1 VDESLTRER
10 LFREDFTQNIMAELR
25 HYIDVKIQQLHLRTP
40 MHWPEGGRIFMHTVD
55 GHRLYL
61 DSSEPFMALHLV
73 EHGEWERPVRDLLR
87 KLLRAGDL
95 YIDVGANIGVHTLLA
110 SNLVGVEGSVI
121 AIEPHPLIRT
131 LLNENLEVNGLLERV
146 EVVAAAVSDVHDGS
160 ASFEYFPQ
168 HAAMSG
174 FRVSAERIAQF
185 RGTPQEIQ
193 VPTVT
198 LDALVAKAGRAP
210 DLVKID
216 VEGFELLVLRG
227 SQDVLAAAHDTA
239 FLIEYTADLVASLMD
254 ETAVQR
260 MSSLFEE
267 NGFMPYRVE
276 DNGVTAIDHAAFCL
290 EEVGD
295 YLFIRPGGRHAKA
308 LGF

>member
-1 VDESLTRER
+1 
-10 LFREDFTQNIMAELR
+10 
-25 HYIDVKIQQLHLRTP
+25 
-40 MHWPEGGRIFMHTVD
+40 MHTVD

-87 KLLRAGDL
+87 KLLHTGGF

-110 SNLVGVEGSVI
+110 SNLVGAEGSI
-121 AIEPHPLIRT
+121 LAIEPHPVIRT
-131 LLNENLEVNGLLERV
+131 LLTDNLEANGLLERV

-185 RGTPQEIQ
+185 RGTPQQIQ

-227 SQDVLAAAHDTA
+227 GKDVLAAAHDTA
-239 FLIEYTADLVASLMD
+239 FLIEYTADLVASLMG
-254 ETAVQR
+254 ETAVKS
-260 MSSLFEE
+260 MSAIFEE
-267 NGFMPYRVE
+267 NGFMPYRVVE
-276 DNGVTAIDHAAFCL
+276 GGLAAIDHDGFCS
-290 EEVGD
+290 EEGGD
-295 YLFIRPGGRHAKA
+295 YLFIRPDGRHAKA
-308 LGF
+308 LGFS